1 VTHASSWRASR
12 TLSAREALG
21 FAEMRER
28 SRIGLACEIVAQI
41 LAERYSV
48 AQMPGVYAPGDT
60 LAALQFKDMGV
71 QAWVG
76 TVLRV
81 ASIPDGQALETDRGR
96 FTVDRHGEGKN
107 VVPID
112 EAIAHEFMARG
123 DGRSSS
129 RQRVI
134 IRCRMIFTAI

>member
-1 VTHASSWRASR
+1 MTHASSWRPSR

-48 AQMPGVYAPGDT
+48 AQMPGSTHRATRSRRCNSRIWACRHGS
-60 LAALQFKDMGV
+60 ARCFALRPSP
-71 QAWVG
+71 
-76 TVLRV
+76 TVKRWRQTEGGSLF
-81 ASIPDGQALETDRGR
+81 DRR
-96 FTVDRHGEGKN
+96 GEGKN

-112 EAIAHEFMARG
+112 EAIAHDFMARG
-123 DGRSSS
+123 DCVSSS